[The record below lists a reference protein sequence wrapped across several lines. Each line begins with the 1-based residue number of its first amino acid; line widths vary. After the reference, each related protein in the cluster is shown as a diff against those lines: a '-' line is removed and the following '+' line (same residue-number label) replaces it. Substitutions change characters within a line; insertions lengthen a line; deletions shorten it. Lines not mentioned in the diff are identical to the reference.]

1 MKISSYI
8 NTLLV
13 ACLTTL
19 SLTVNAATLSLINPV
34 SYPTGGSPGN
44 TGTISTV
51 VNITDYMPGASQGY
65 YIADAIPNA
74 VDGSQLQ
81 TAFNAAGVGFTVTD
95 FTKIEPPPAG
105 NMFDSSSL
113 GLAFEGFLM
122 KVGNFTLVGLF
133 DTPIT
138 SLFYNNDG
146 LGGISHV
153 AYFNTSPVSAVPIPA
168 ALWLFAPAL
177 LGFLSF
183 RRRLVK

>member
-13 ACLTTL
+13 AFLTTL
-19 SLTVNAATLSLINPV
+19 SFTANAATLSLIDPV
-34 SYPTGGSPGN
+34 NYLTPSGPPGN

-51 VNITDYMPGASQGY
+51 VNINDYMPGASQGY
-65 YIADAIPNA
+65 YLEGATPNA

-81 TAFNAAGVGFTVTD
+81 TAFNAAGVDFTVTD
-95 FTKIEPPPAG
+95 FSKIEPPPAG

-146 LGGISHV
+146 LLGISHV
-153 AYFNTSPVSAVPIPA
+153 AYFNTSVSAVPIPA

-177 LGFLSF
+177 LGFLNF